1 MRKSTIAFSLSG
13 KCLILF
19 LVSLVITP
27 LSYAQIRLIHDQ
39 ILQAEE
45 NKPIEIMVQV
55 DGEFT
60 TGDEMRV
67 YYRVSGEDSYEY
79 VVLDNIGNEFRGN
92 LPAFPFFADKIEY
105 FFSFIIGSELITL
118 PVSNPY
124 FNPFSIQITPR
135 SETDTTPPT
144 VETPAVTPQA
154 NQDLSDEDYLVLGPE
169 PGEKVEPEDVFIA
182 VSVFLDA
189 SAYDSTRS
197 QLFLDGSEVAAE
209 ISSDLITYSPV
220 LLPVGAHTIQVNL
233 FDANGNPY
241 KPIQWNFQVTGTQAA
256 VARGATASRP
266 SSKNVTGSVYAESKV
281 DKYSG
286 IERKNHQIG
295 ARIRGNSGKIKYG
308 SRVYMTSLED
318 KNFQPRHRFLFWVE
332 TGIVNLYV
340 GDTSPRFSQLMLWG
354 KRVRGFEAQLN
365 LKFINFDFVMGQVN
379 RSVSPGTTSS
389 GTFERNLLG
398 LRTSFG
404 SGKNFQFGLSAV
416 KVKDDVDSISGGF
429 RPKDNV
435 IGGADLLISLFKN
448 RVKWKTEIAGS
459 LLTNDISSG
468 PLTKQDIEDLIDT
481 DVGFDPADYED
492 FLVINLSTT
501 PLDPTDFTSGA
512 FSSSIQIRA
521 ARHDFRIKYKR
532 IGAAYNSL
540 ANSFLKSNV
549 RGLRISDRVR
559 LLRNRVY
566 LNLSYEN
573 YDDNFKAEDS
583 NPIVTLQTFRGG
595 INLFPGNGL
604 PNLTVNLKSYNRDN
618 QITDIDIINGIEFDK
633 REDNTTTDVTVSL
646 NHDFVLFD
654 LDNTINI
661 SYVTME
667 KDDAFKNSRLG
678 NSFPTGIN
686 NDIQSFSLKTKFRQ
700 PFVTR
705 ISYAENKNT
714 SLGGLSQFKFKM
726 LNLRAEYK
734 TLQNKLTLYAGYR
747 RFEAGGGTGALNPGA
762 DELVIDYTKNNLNF
776 GGRIDVSAK
785 SALVFNGSII
795 DFSDNGGLTDSNG
808 QFTQNNSFKDRTFR
822 IRFESRF

>member
-1 MRKSTIAFSLSG
+1 MRKFTIAFSLSG

-19 LVSLVITP
+19 LLFLTITS
-27 LSYAQIRLIHDQ
+27 LSYAQVRLIHDQ
-39 ILQAEE
+39 IFQAEE
-45 NKPIEIMVQV
+45 NKPIELMVQV

-60 TGDEMRV
+60 SGDEMRV

-79 VVLDNIGNEFRGN
+79 IILDNIGNEFRGR
-92 LPAFPFFADKIEY
+92 LPAFPFSADKIEY
-105 FFSFIIGSELITL
+105 FFSFIKGSEIITL
-118 PVSNPY
+118 PVSDPY

-135 SETDTTPPT
+135 SDTPATI
-144 VETPAVTPQA
+144 ETPTVTPQA
-154 NQDLSDEDYLVLGPE
+154 SQDLSDEDYLVLGPE
-169 PGEKVEPEDVFIA
+169 PGEKVAPEDVFIA

-189 SAYDSTRS
+189 SAFDSTRS
-197 QLFLDGSEVAAE
+197 QLYLDGSIVVAE
-209 ISSDLITYSPV
+209 ITSDLITYAPAF
-220 LLPVGAHTIQVNL
+220 LPVGAHTIQVNL

-256 VARGATASRP
+256 VARGTTVSRP
-266 SSKNVTGSVYAESKV
+266 SSKIMSGSVFIESKV

-286 IERKNHQIG
+286 NDRNNHQIG

-308 SRVYMTSLED
+308 SRVYLTSLED
-318 KNFQPRHRFLFWVE
+318 KVFQPRHRFLFWVE

-365 LKFINFDFVMGQVN
+365 LKFINFDFVMGKVN
-379 RSVSPGTTSS
+379 RSISPGTTSS
-389 GTFERNLLG
+389 GTFERNLRG

-416 KVKDDVDSISGGF
+416 KVKDDVESISGGL

-448 RVKWKTEIAGS
+448 RFRWKTEIAVS
-459 LLTNDISSG
+459 LLTDDISSG
-468 PLTKQDIEDLIDT
+468 PLSKQDIEDLIDT

-492 FLVINLSTT
+492 ILIINLSTT

-512 FSSSIQIRA
+512 YSSSIQIRA
-521 ARHDFRIKYKR
+521 ARHNFRIKYKS

-549 RGLRISDRVR
+549 RGLKISDRVR
-559 LLRNRVY
+559 LFKNRVY

-573 YDDNFKAEDS
+573 YDDNFKAEDN
-583 NPIVTLQTFRGG
+583 NPTIALRTFRGG
-595 INLFPGNGL
+595 VNLFPGNGL
-604 PNLTVNLKSYNRDN
+604 PNLTVNFKSYNRDN
-618 QITDIDIINGIEFDK
+618 KITATKFINNVEFDN
-633 REDNTTTDVTVSL
+633 REDNTTKDITVSL
-646 NHDFVLFD
+646 SHDFLLFD

-661 SYVTME
+661 SYVTMD
-667 KDDAFKNSRLG
+667 KNDVFVNSRLG
-678 NSFPTGIN
+678 SSLPIGIN

-700 PFVTR
+700 PLTTR
-705 ISYAENKNT
+705 ISYSENKNN
-714 SLGGLSQFKFKM
+714 SIGGLSQFKFKM

-734 TLQNKLTLYAGYR
+734 ALQNKLTLYAGYG
-747 RFEAGGGTGALNPGA
+747 RFEAEGGTGALSPQA
-762 DELVIDYTKNNLNF
+762 DVLVIDYTKNNLNF

-785 SALVFNGSII
+785 SALVFDGTII
-795 DFSDNGGLTDSNG
+795 DYSDNGGITDSNG